1 MAPCGGPGLGMLS
14 AECPHMALCCCD
26 GDPGASPDVGLQ
38 QGLKMLCDETLV
50 FKYILLFLLEGL
62 LPFWL
67 KKCWAQLSS
76 VESSGVY
83 NPYKNKCVLLL

>member
-1 MAPCGGPGLGMLS
+1 MKT
-14 AECPHMALCCCD
+14 
-26 GDPGASPDVGLQ
+26 V
-38 QGLKMLCDETLV
+38 V

-76 VESSGVY
+76 VESAGVY
-83 NPYKNKCVLLL
+83 NSYKNKCVLLL